1 MQILGG
7 IFMELKKQKW
17 FKLILA
23 MSLFMVML
31 LCTGLNVHAEDVKD
45 GISATVSSD
54 KENYSSEDEVKL
66 KITVKNTN
74 DFEVSDIK
82 VENIL
87 PDGIS
92 LVSGEKSKDNI
103 NLQANNEV
111 TMNLTVKKANSEQAE
126 TKNITTSN
134 NNKVINTTVKDNTVS
149 TTEKFPNTGENS
161 TTLIAMIVMLIS
173 IVIMIVCLFLK
184 DRKKYS
190 KFLSVLICLGVINAF
205 GITGIVH
212 ASSKNNNSFTYEY
225 TYKINNTD
233 YIHKIVISYNLSKN
247 NNNSNTGNNNNSD
260 NEKEIAELR
269 KKAESTLNS
278 IISGDYSKDFS
289 YISMYGEM
297 KKDKIGLS
305 ELSNT
310 VMSNMKY
317 KFNDIK
323 LTENNKGAVIKCEF
337 ESIDMQNIL
346 YQLQKENDDNDEWS
360 NNYQE
365 LILNKIRNNEYKT
378 KKFNIDLL
386 MINLDDV
393 WYLYETPDFNDAITG
408 GAYSIYTE
416 TEYKILNELEKRGN

>member
-1 MQILGG
+1 
-7 IFMELKKQKW
+7 MELKKQKW
-17 FKLILA
+17 FKAILA

-31 LCTGLNVHAEDVKD
+31 FCTGLNVQAEDVKD
-45 GISATVSSD
+45 GISVTVSSD
-54 KENYSSEDEVKL
+54 KEKYNSEDEVNL

-74 DFEVSDIK
+74 DFEVSNIK
-82 VENIL
+82 IENIL

-103 NLQANNEV
+103 NLKANEEV
-111 TMNLTVKKANSEQAE
+111 SMNLTVKKANSVQTE
-126 TKNITTSN
+126 TKNITTKQKN
-134 NNKVINTTVKDNTVS
+134 TTINTTVADNTVS
-149 TTEKFPNTGENS
+149 TTEKFPNTGEND
-161 TTLIAMIVMLIS
+161 TPFVALIVMIIS
-173 IVIMIVCLFLK
+173 IVIMIICFWKGKKHLKILSLFL
-184 DRKKYS
+184 
-190 KFLSVLICLGVINAF
+190 CLGIVGTF
-205 GITGIVH
+205 GITEMVH
-212 ASSKNNNSFTYEY
+212 ASSKNNNNFTYEY
-225 TYKINNTD
+225 TYKIGNTD
-233 YIHKIVISYNLSKN
+233 YIHKIVISYNLSK

-269 KKAESTLNS
+269 KKAESTLNC

-323 LTENNKGAVIKCEF
+323 LTENNKGAIIKCEF
-337 ESIDMQNIL
+337 ESIDMQNMI
-346 YQLQKENDDNDEWS
+346 YQLQKDNDNNDEWS

-365 LILNKIRNNEYKT
+365 LMLNKIKNNEYKT
-378 KKFNIDLL
+378 KKFDIDLF
-386 MINLDDV
+386 MIKLDDV

>member
-1 MQILGG
+1 
-7 IFMELKKQKW
+7 MELKKQKW
-17 FKLILA
+17 FKAILA

-31 LCTGLNVHAEDVKD
+31 FCTGLNVQAENVKD
-45 GISATVSSD
+45 SISVTVSSD
-54 KENYSSEDEVKL
+54 KEKYNSEDEVNL
-66 KITVKNTN
+66 KIMVKNTN

-103 NLQANNEV
+103 KLKANEEV
-111 TMNLTVKKANSEQAE
+111 TMNLTVKKTNSGQAE
-126 TKNITTSN
+126 TKNITTKQKN
-134 NNKVINTTVKDNTVS
+134 TTINTTVADNTVS
-149 TTEKFPNTGENS
+149 TTEKFPNTGENN
-161 TTLIAMIVMLIS
+161 TTLIALIVMLIS

-225 TYKINNTD
+225 TYKIDNND
-233 YIHKIVISYNLSKN
+233 YIHKIAVSYNLSEN
-247 NNNSNTGNNNNSD
+247 NNNSNTSNNNNSD

-269 KKAESTLNS
+269 KKAESTLNC

-323 LTENNKGAVIKCEF
+323 LTENNKGAIIKCEF
-337 ESIDMQNIL
+337 ESIDMIDVV
-346 YQLQKENDDNDEWS
+346 YQLQEENHDKYNDE
-360 NNYQE
+360 YKK
-365 LILNKIRNNEYKT
+365 LMLNKIKNNEYKT

-386 MINLDDV
+386 MIKLDDV

-408 GAYSIYTE
+408 GMYSQDVLKEYT
-416 TEYKILNELEKRGN
+416 ILNELEKRGN